1 MSEIIRLEKIEYH
14 VPNRR
19 ILSIPE
25 LVIEK
30 GKTYGM
36 MGPNG
41 AGKSTLLKIIS
52 FLNSPTEGIIY
63 FNGEKISANNVTLEQ
78 RRNIAI
84 AMQQSLLLDTTVF
97 QNIALGL
104 KIRKVPRKEIKEKVE
119 FWLEK
124 FNIAHLS
131 SKHAFKLSGG
141 EAQRVNLARAL
152 VLEPKLL
159 CLDEP
164 FSALDFPTKM
174 RLIKDFKSILKT
186 TDTTT
191 IFVSHDLLE
200 VKHLTNELFI
210 LINGELQ
217 QHGLTDEVI
226 ERPNERTA
234 SFLNEW
240 KSYFPIQSTFPRDLI
255 THK

>member
-1 MSEIIRLEKIEYH
+1 MNEVIRLEKVEYQ
-14 VPNRR
+14 VPNRK
-19 ILSIPE
+19 ILTIPE

-30 GKTYGM
+30 GTTYGI

-41 AGKSTLLKIIS
+41 AGKSTLLKILS
-52 FLNSPTEGIIY
+52 LLDSPSKGKIF
-63 FNGEKISANNVTLEQ
+63 FNGETISSNHITLEQ
-78 RRNIAI
+78 RRNIAV
-84 AMQQSLLLDTTVF
+84 ALQQSLLLDTTVF

-104 KIRKVPRKEIKEKVE
+104 KIRKVPRKVIKDKVQY
-119 FWLEK
+119 WMEK

-131 SKHAFKLSGG
+131 SKHAYKLSGG
-141 EAQRVNLARAL
+141 EAQRVNLARAMI
-152 VLEPKLL
+152 LEPKVL

-174 RLIKDFKSILKT
+174 GLIKDFKSIIKT
-186 TDTTT
+186 TGTTT

-217 QHGLTDEVI
+217 QHGLTDQVI
-226 ERPNERTA
+226 DKPNEKTA

-240 KSYFPIQSTFPRDLI
+240 KSYFPIQTSAAREKI
-255 THK
+255 I

>member
-1 MSEIIRLEKIEYH
+1 MHEVIRIEKLEYE
-14 VPNRR
+14 VPNRK

-30 GKTYGM
+30 GITYGI

-41 AGKSTLLKIIS
+41 AGKSTLLK
-52 FLNSPTEGIIY
+52 LLCLLDSPTKGEFY
-63 FNGEKISANNVTLEQ
+63 FNGEKISSQNVTLEQ

-84 AMQQSLLLDTTVF
+84 ALQQSLLLDTTVF

-104 KIRKVPRKEIKEKVE
+104 KIRKVPRKIIKEKVE
-119 FWLEK
+119 YWLEK
-124 FNIAHLS
+124 FNISHLAT
-131 SKHAFKLSGG
+131 KHAYQLSGG
-141 EAQRVNLARAL
+141 EAQRVNLARAMI
-152 VLEPKLL
+152 LEPKIL

-174 RLIKDFKSILKT
+174 RLIQDFKSIVKT
-186 TDTTT
+186 TGTTT

-200 VKHLTNELFI
+200 VRHLTDQLFI
-210 LINGELQ
+210 LINGEIEQTGPTL
-217 QHGLTDEVI
+217 DVI
-226 ERPNERTA
+226 EHSNERTS

-240 KSYFPIQSTFPRDLI
+240 KAYLPG
-255 THK
+255 